1 MRRILFVLV
10 FFLILPLQSHA
21 QSSASW
27 TVQKITGVAYIAQK
41 GQKAIKVRKGSVLH
55 PGQTLSTEN
64 RTRLLLVRGK
74 ERIQVGSGAIM
85 AIPPAKY
92 IQPGKTLIL
101 QQSGRLQLTVN
112 KKDVK
117 HFAVKTPYL
126 TAVVKGTVF
135 TVEVARNRSEVSVN
149 RGRVEVSDGAT
160 GNTTEIT
167 RGQKAAVARAATGKT
182 EMTVQAKGKK
192 PTIRQIKAKVTKPN
206 FYATVQVKG
215 KIMAL
220 KPGSKAA
227 TTSVKDVRSE
237 VTAAASPASRFG
249 NRNKAGKSNNANN
262 NASSNNGKSNASSNA
277 SSNNGKSNA
286 SSNASSNNGKSNT
299 SSNASSNSGKSNT
312 SSNASSN
319 NGKSN
324 ASSNASSNKGK
335 SNASSNASSNKGKSN
350 ASSNASSSKGKS
362 NASSNSSSNSS
373 KSNASS
379 NASSNKGKSSKNK

>member
-10 FFLILPLQSHA
+10 FFLILPLQTHA

-249 NRNKAGKSNNANN
+249 NRNKAGKSNNTSSNN
-262 NASSNNGKSNASSNA
+262 GSSNNGKSNTSSNSSSNNGKSSASSNASSNNGKSNASSNGKSNASSNASSNNGKSSASSNA

-286 SSNASSNNGKSNT
+286 SSNASSNNGKS
-299 SSNASSNSGKSNT
+299 
-312 SSNASSN
+312 
-319 NGKSN
+319 
-324 ASSNASSNKGK
+324 
-335 SNASSNASSNKGKSN
+335 
-350 ASSNASSSKGKS
+350 
-362 NASSNSSSNSS
+362 
-373 KSNASS
+373 
-379 NASSNKGKSSKNK
+379 SKNK